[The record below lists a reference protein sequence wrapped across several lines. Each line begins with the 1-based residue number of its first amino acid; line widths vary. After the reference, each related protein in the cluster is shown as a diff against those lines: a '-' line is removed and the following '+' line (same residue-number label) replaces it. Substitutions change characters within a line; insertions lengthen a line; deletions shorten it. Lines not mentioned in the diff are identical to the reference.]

1 MHYKKEYLDVL
12 KEVGSTINGI
22 SEEEAQN
29 RLKKNGPNE
38 LKESDKVPIWKMFLE
53 SFKDPLVIILLIA
66 AVVQIF
72 LGEFVES
79 IIIFVVV
86 ILNSVLGVTQ
96 TRKAESSLDS
106 LKKLSSP
113 NAKVLRDGK
122 KKTIPVRDVVIGD
135 IVFLEAGDYIPADGR
150 IIELKH
156 LKLLKV
162 CLLVKQKLF

>member
-1 MHYKKEYLDVL
+1 MHYKKEYSDVL
-12 KEVGSTINGI
+12 KEVESTINGI
-22 SEEEAQN
+22 SEEEAKN
-29 RLKKNGPNE
+29 RLQKNGPNE
-38 LKESDKVPIWKMFLE
+38 LKEADKVPIWKMFLE

-66 AVVQIF
+66 AIVQIF

-96 TRKAESSLDS
+96 TIKAESSLDS

-122 KKTIPVRDVVIGD
+122 KKTIPVRDIVVGD
-135 IVFLEAGDYIPADGR
+135 IVFLEAGDYIPR
-150 IIELKH
+150 LKH
-156 LKLLKV
+156 LRLLKE
-162 CLLVKQKLF
+162 CLLVKQKQY

>member
-1 MHYKKEYLDVL
+1 MHYKKEYSDVL
-12 KEVGSTINGI
+12 KEVESTINGI

-29 RLKKNGPNE
+29 RLAKNGPNE

-66 AVVQIF
+66 AIVQIF

-113 NAKVLRDGK
+113 NAKVLRDGN
-122 KKTIPVRDVVIGD
+122 KKTIPVRVIVVGD
-135 IVFLEAGDYIPADGR
+135 IVFLEAYW
-150 IIELKH
+150 
-156 LKLLKV
+156 
-162 CLLVKQKLF
+162 

>member
-1 MHYKKEYLDVL
+1 MHYKKEYSDVL
-12 KEVGSTINGI
+12 KEVESTINGI
-22 SEEEAQN
+22 SEEEAKN

-122 KKTIPVRDVVIGD
+122 KKTIPVRDIVVGD

-150 IIELKH
+150 II
-156 LKLLKV
+156 
-162 CLLVKQKLF
+162 